1 MDLFDTHCHLT
12 DLYQDPAE
20 YRHAVEEAHRS
31 GVKALIIIGTGIDDL
46 KKALALSDELDGTL
60 IARTA
65 GGLSPYDVKNAD
77 QKDIDIL
84 SGMLA
89 ADPRAA
95 AVGEIGLDRHHCYS
109 EESVEELFLERQ
121 LDLAARLGLPAV
133 IHCRKAHS
141 RMRHILKRY
150 SPGLDR
156 KGVIHCF
163 SGTYGDAADY
173 MDMGFRLSFTCAL
186 GYRNSTEQRETV
198 EKMPLG
204 SILAETDSPYL
215 PPQSMRG
222 KRNQPANVR
231 EVIRLI
237 AEIKGLKEENV
248 ADTVFINSCMLFGIE
263 Q

>member
-1 MDLFDTHCHLT
+1 LT
-12 DLYQDPAE
+12 DLYQHPAE
-20 YRHAVEEAHRS
+20 YRNAVEEACLR
-31 GVKALIIIGTGIDDL
+31 GVKAVVIIGTGIDDL
-46 KKALALSDELDGTL
+46 KKALALSHELEGTL
-60 IARTA
+60 IARAA
-65 GGLSPYDVKNAD
+65 GGLSPYDVRNAD
-77 QKDIDIL
+77 QGDIDIL
-84 SGMLA
+84 SCLLA
-89 ADPRAA
+89 DDPMAA

-109 EESVEELFLERQ
+109 RESVEELFLEQQ
-121 LDLAARLGLPAV
+121 LDLAVRLNMPVV

-141 RMRHILKRY
+141 RMRHILKQY
-150 SPGLDR
+150 SPRLDR

-186 GYRNSTEQRETV
+186 GYRNSTDQRETV
-198 EKMPLG
+198 RKMPLD

-222 KRNQPANVR
+222 ERNQPANVR
-231 EVIRLI
+231 EVIRVI

-248 ADTVFINSCMLFGIE
+248 ADTVFLNSCMFFGIE